1 MIQCKDFAP
10 RITERGPFGG
20 ASDYESF
27 SEVVSEVNQ
36 WIENT
41 TIQVINVET
50 VVLPDRIEG
59 TSDDVYG
66 LTVKR
71 SRGAGGREQG
81 GKLRRSLYS
90 APARAPWKG
99 GACTHVPL
107 RFTAPQQGLLPLLP
121 APCPSAFLVKNS
133 QVVGKHSFC
142 KDVFWFGLDFYMD

>member
-27 SEVVSEVNQ
+27 SEVVSAANQ
-36 WIENT
+36 WIEST

-66 LTVKR
+66 MKVSNGYYPVMITQGITINCFQCVR
-71 SRGAGGREQG
+71 VWYRE
-81 GKLRRSLYS
+81 
-90 APARAPWKG
+90 
-99 GACTHVPL
+99 
-107 RFTAPQQGLLPLLP
+107 
-121 APCPSAFLVKNS
+121 
-133 QVVGKHSFC
+133 
-142 KDVFWFGLDFYMD
+142 